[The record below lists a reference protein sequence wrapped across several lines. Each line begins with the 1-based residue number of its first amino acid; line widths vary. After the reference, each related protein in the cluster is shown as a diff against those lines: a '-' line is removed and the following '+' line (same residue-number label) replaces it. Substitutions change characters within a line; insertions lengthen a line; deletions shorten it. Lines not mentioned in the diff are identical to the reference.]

1 MVNLAGLAFG
11 LGPSLSALQVAPA
24 PHISRKVYTR
34 RIIPLALG
42 KVLASVAAHVSVW
55 KVSVSYAHTVPY
67 VCLSNAH
74 DNPKVEQKREP
85 AQNSVWI
92 NSGAAFSSGAVIG
105 VSWKQHGHLTPL
117 QLNTLNHST
126 RQAVHTSALHGSS
139 RGWCKIFR
147 HMGHCSCSRIAGLL
161 ELPSLD
167 ATIHSPVECRSS
179 QETYPL
185 KVYLSLAPIVLGV
198 ILASVTEISF
208 DLVGMLA
215 ALLSTLAISLQNIY
229 SKKVQ
234 HLGWLFLAVPVSG
247 CLNFAQNIVAF
258 TMISAVSPVSYSV
271 ANATKRIVVISA
283 SLLLLQNPVTL
294 YNVLGMGVAISGVL
308 IYNKVRQ
315 SY

>member
-1 MVNLAGLAFG
+1 MGSHALKIVALCVTWYLLSAANNVIGKQILTVFPYPVTLSMVNLAGLAFG

-55 KVSVSYAHTVPY
+55 KVSVSYAHTVKASMPLFT
-67 VCLSNAH
+67 VLLS
-74 DNPKVEQKREP
+74 
-85 AQNSVWI
+85 
-92 NSGAAFSSGAVIG
+92 AV
-105 VSWKQHGHLTPL
+105 V
-117 QLNTLNHST
+117 LN
-126 RQAVHTSALHGSS
+126 
-139 RGWCKIFR
+139 
-147 HMGHCSCSRIAGLL
+147 
-161 ELPSLD
+161 
-167 ATIHSPVECRSS
+167 
-179 QETYPL
+179 ETYPL

-229 SKKVQ
+229 SKKCMREAHIHHQRLLLVLSQAACFFLFPFWMYMDVWDLTSQLHKVQ

-258 TMISAVSPVSYSV
+258 TMISAVSP
-271 ANATKRIVVISA
+271 
-283 SLLLLQNPVTL
+283 NPVTL

-308 IYNKVRQ
+308 IYNKIKYSASRHVKPVLPYQLNESSVDSSLLHDRTH
-315 SY
+315 